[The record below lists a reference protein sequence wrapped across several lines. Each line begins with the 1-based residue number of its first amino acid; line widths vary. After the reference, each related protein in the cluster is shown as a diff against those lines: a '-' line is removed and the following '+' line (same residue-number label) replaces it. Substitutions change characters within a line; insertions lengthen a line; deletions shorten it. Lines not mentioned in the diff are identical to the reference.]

1 MGKLINLL
9 GQSFG
14 ELTVIERAEN
24 TIDNKARWKCKCSCG
39 KERIVKSD
47 DLRKGKI
54 TSCGCKNSSRSKDL
68 KGQKFDRLTVIEF
81 AGLDNNKKALWKC
94 QCDCGN
100 EKIVRGSD
108 LTSHKIHSCGCYK
121 TEKNMNNL
129 VGKKFGKLTVI
140 KACGKYGRQILWK
153 CQCDCGN
160 YIEVTT
166 NHLTTGNTQSC
177 GCLVSKGEEEIV
189 KILQKQ
195 NISFVKQYIFSDLR
209 GKNEVPLRFDF
220 AVFYKEKL
228 FCLIEYQGLQHY
240 QNIYNLSEEDWK
252 YSLKRD
258 NMKKEY
264 CQNNNI
270 PLIEIKYSDNISIKL
285 QEIIDEINRC

>member
-1 MGKLINLL
+1 MGKLIDLL

-54 TSCGCKNSSRSKDL
+54 TSCGCKNLSRSKDL

-100 EKIVRGSD
+100 EKIVRGND

-195 NISFVKQYIFSDLR
+195 NISFIKQYIFSDLR

-220 AVFYKEKL
+220 AIFYKEKL

-285 QEIIDEINRC
+285 QEIIDEINRH